1 MGRGARHLGDRA
13 IFPKAGDRA
22 PTAQDLMPSK
32 GEVIEAFVS
41 QHYAELPIPALLIV
55 EPDPAD
61 PELPARLSS
70 LLTDLA
76 GRRVPVEMCIQGAQ
90 IALARRL
97 AESGTQTAR
106 LNDLMAVL
114 GPAFAP
120 KNDDPMEFSVE
131 CFDISHTQGEATQ
144 ASCVVFREGRMQ
156 SSLYRRFNIAG
167 IEPGDDYA
175 AMKQVLAR
183 RYAPA
188 ARGEAELPTVV
199 LIDGGRGQ
207 VEMAREVFED
217 LGLDVGAIVGV
228 AKGEGRKTGLETL
241 VFPVIDGH
249 RREPLIL
256 GEMSRALMLIAE
268 IRDEAH
274 RFAITGMRA
283 KRAKTRNTSKLEDL
297 SGVGPKRRA
306 KLLGH
311 FGGMKQLKNASAED
325 IAQVPGISR
334 KLAEQIYSQ
343 LHTAVPVNTGA
354 PLSTE
359 SDEQP

>member
-1 MGRGARHLGDRA
+1 
-13 IFPKAGDRA
+13 
-22 PTAQDLMPSK
+22 
-32 GEVIEAFVS
+32 
-41 QHYAELPIPALLIV
+41 
-55 EPDPAD
+55 
-61 PELPARLSS
+61 
-70 LLTDLA
+70 
-76 GRRVPVEMCIQGAQ
+76 
-90 IALARRL
+90 
-97 AESGTQTAR
+97 
-106 LNDLMAVL
+106 
-114 GPAFAP
+114 
-120 KNDDPMEFSVE
+120 
-131 CFDISHTQGEATQ
+131 
-144 ASCVVFREGRMQ
+144 MQ

-207 VEMAREVFED
+207 GEKAREVFED

-249 RREPLIL
+249 RREPLLL

-343 LHTAVPVNTGA
+343 LHTAVPANTGA
-354 PLSTE
+354 ALSTE
-359 SDEQP
+359 SGEQP